1 VLASPTPD
9 KKAELRQVKLRTGV
23 TDGHYTQVVQ
33 VFSGTLNPGDLV
45 VTGLA
50 TIKVEGSPGGRPG
63 GPLAGGPGA
72 GGPRGRF

>member
-1 VLASPTPD
+1 
-9 KKAELRQVKLRTGV
+9 VKLRTGV
-23 TDGHYTQVVQ
+23 TDGHYTQVVA

-50 TIKVEGSPGGRPG
+50 TIKVEGSPGRPG
-63 GPLAGGPGA
+63 GPLAGGPGG

>member
-23 TDGHYTQVVQ
+23 TDGHYTQVVA

-50 TIKVEGSPGGRPG
+50 TIKVEGSTGRPG
-63 GPLAGGPGA
+63 GPLAGGPGG